1 VELELRFWIQDPM
14 NGVSNVKSDVLVQ
27 IWDRFHA
34 HKIEFPFPQHDV
46 HIRERDEP
54 TLKHTDG

>member
-1 VELELRFWIQDPM
+1 M